1 MPSENPGVLFG
12 GTLQSTGTFDF
23 QSPAGTISL
32 PPLTR
37 GKSAVKHDVLNGS
50 LDGMEGRF
58 AGDDRGGKRQFGTS
72 SGQANSPFKMN
83 FGQNAPAN
91 IFDSTNAQQTQGA
104 VTESAAAQQANSPFK
119 INFGQ
124 NTPANIFGSTNA
136 QQTSGGNPFSFT
148 PQPQPPVTSGFNFNS
163 QPATPSNPASTPF
176 SFGGNPSLPAAPTP
190 AINLGSGPAHDQP
203 GNNLSSQQMLAQLP
217 VQLGLGSLA
226 PQQTASTA
234 FTFGQ
239 TSGVSSSGINFGSTP
254 TTTAPKN
261 NIFDQK
267 QPATAPNFFGS
278 SQTQKDTPQNLFG
291 TSQSQVAA
299 PSNMFGSVTP
309 QTTTSGIFANLNATA
324 PAPAPAPSNM
334 FGSSTSTGVVAGLN
348 ATSSTRSNMFG
359 STDPQTTSSGIF
371 ANLQGTGS
379 SASNLFGNR
388 EQNSAPSTN
397 NSIGSPQTT
406 NTTNLFG
413 NPNQTSAMSDLFGE
427 KKLQDSPS
435 SNIFGDANKP
445 TSNIFAPKQPTLAGD
460 LFGATKPDANSTK
473 DLFGNLNKPVDPSV
487 SQPKV
492 GANASTSAD
501 GSTSNTNPSVFNKAA
516 PSSNFFGVSKALF
529 SSTPPTPQPTSQPTS
544 TPSFPSGST
553 QSSASQNG
561 SSSIFS
567 PIKPV
572 DAPTASSQPSGIS
585 LGFPQTAKTLQKP
598 NDQFNKP
605 PNPSFSTLPDSIV
618 SSSKPSGNSQLVAD
632 VQSFY
637 EDLDAAAQVP
647 EDHMA
652 PLVPVDFDD
661 DLRKQFYAAYR
672 MRCLNKSMQHMFG
685 AIPMSVDPTPILAH
699 YNKQRFN
706 IMSSVFPALKKRKM
720 SYNEDQENEN
730 PGRRPKQG
738 APPAAAQSPVKG
750 RMVDSEDQENEN
762 PVKQSRHVELQ
773 KHVQP
778 MSNGEITSH
787 GQTAAPLEASL
798 NGIGPN
804 SSIFNRDL
812 APPSAGVTAS
822 PSPSRKRAAEEYITS
837 ETEKKPSVRP
847 LRQINTPRPSEA
859 AEQNASGSNTSNIFR
874 NILDSPAKSPTK
886 VSPQKNLA
894 SLPEAAKG
902 ETPRLNPFSNL
913 PGASSPSKSTFSALS
928 AASSTNMLAPKAAST
943 ATNLFSSIS
952 GTLSP
957 PKSAAAVPA
966 VTPSTNLFSTQGA
979 VATSSTNLFAPK
991 PTSAVTNPFQLK
1003 PAAGTSND
1011 SDANGSKGIVL
1022 KPPTFNVAPVDFMA
1036 QFGQKAAKD
1045 EEEAERKLME
1055 RDMEEDM
1062 DSDDDE
1068 EEWKANWKAKRLAAK
1083 KELEEAG
1090 KKGKKF
1096 TFDASKS
1103 SETASKTV
1111 ATTQPAASKPLF
1123 GQNAASQSSA
1133 NSALSSPSGSRT
1145 PTPGP
1150 FGSSTGSVLE
1160 GHAPGKPVSFA
1171 KNIFAHLSDAESG
1184 KADDADDESGDDDTE
1199 EADSENKDPTYMPG
1213 EESGSGPGTPGTPVE
1228 DTGAGIASTKK
1239 TSLFNFGSS
1248 NTGSVFGSSI
1258 SGTSTPNKGLSD
1270 FFSRISK
1277 DNNGSPIREQPEK
1290 ETTPKPPSLF
1300 DRIAKDGNGN
1310 PIREISSEEKENTQP
1325 STGNIFR
1332 DKKNPFG
1339 NLNSTPGAPA
1349 DQTWKPDSPIR
1360 FGTPDAKDSAPIVSV
1375 TSATPTK
1382 TGSPLNLFGTVTDS
1396 DPKPFSNLF
1405 GNGASKPAPAAAP
1418 FSNLFGSSGAAK
1430 GLSSGVGFNFGAS
1443 STTSSLF
1450 PSAAGSTNTSRA
1462 TSPGATTDGGSGEDV
1477 DPDAEKHEQIDL
1489 TTLGAGTEDEEV
1501 IHDVR
1506 AKALKFV
1513 PNNERS
1519 PDNPWVNQ
1527 GVGKLWVLKHK
1538 ETNAVRVLLRTDPS
1552 GKIVLNKALLA
1563 QVNYEATGKTLKLLA
1578 AADSGKGLE
1587 TYILQVK
1594 TPEFAS
1600 DLAEV
1605 LQANKPAP

>member
-1 MPSENPGVLFG
+1 
-12 GTLQSTGTFDF
+12 
-23 QSPAGTISL
+23 
-32 PPLTR
+32 
-37 GKSAVKHDVLNGS
+37 
-50 LDGMEGRF
+50 
-58 AGDDRGGKRQFGTS
+58 
-72 SGQANSPFKMN
+72 
-83 FGQNAPAN
+83 
-91 IFDSTNAQQTQGA
+91 
-104 VTESAAAQQANSPFK
+104 
-119 INFGQ
+119 
-124 NTPANIFGSTNA
+124 
-136 QQTSGGNPFSFT
+136 
-148 PQPQPPVTSGFNFNS
+148 
-163 QPATPSNPASTPF
+163 
-176 SFGGNPSLPAAPTP
+176 
-190 AINLGSGPAHDQP
+190 
-203 GNNLSSQQMLAQLP
+203 
-217 VQLGLGSLA
+217 
-226 PQQTASTA
+226 
-234 FTFGQ
+234 
-239 TSGVSSSGINFGSTP
+239 
-254 TTTAPKN
+254 
-261 NIFDQK
+261 
-267 QPATAPNFFGS
+267 
-278 SQTQKDTPQNLFG
+278 
-291 TSQSQVAA
+291 
-299 PSNMFGSVTP
+299 
-309 QTTTSGIFANLNATA
+309 
-324 PAPAPAPSNM
+324 
-334 FGSSTSTGVVAGLN
+334 
-348 ATSSTRSNMFG
+348 
-359 STDPQTTSSGIF
+359 
-371 ANLQGTGS
+371 
-379 SASNLFGNR
+379 
-388 EQNSAPSTN
+388 
-397 NSIGSPQTT
+397 
-406 NTTNLFG
+406 
-413 NPNQTSAMSDLFGE
+413 
-427 KKLQDSPS
+427 
-435 SNIFGDANKP
+435 
-445 TSNIFAPKQPTLAGD
+445 
-460 LFGATKPDANSTK
+460 
-473 DLFGNLNKPVDPSV
+473 
-487 SQPKV
+487 
-492 GANASTSAD
+492 
-501 GSTSNTNPSVFNKAA
+501 
-516 PSSNFFGVSKALF
+516 
-529 SSTPPTPQPTSQPTS
+529 
-544 TPSFPSGST
+544 
-553 QSSASQNG
+553 
-561 SSSIFS
+561 
-567 PIKPV
+567 
-572 DAPTASSQPSGIS
+572 
-585 LGFPQTAKTLQKP
+585 
-598 NDQFNKP
+598 
-605 PNPSFSTLPDSIV
+605 
-618 SSSKPSGNSQLVAD
+618 

-637 EDLDAAAQVP
+637 ADLDAAAQVA

-652 PLVPVDFDD
+652 PLVPADFDD

-699 YNKQRFN
+699 YNEQRFN
-706 IMSSVFPALKKRKM
+706 IMSSVFPALKKRKT
-720 SYNEDQENEN
+720 SDNEDQENEN
-730 PGRRPKQG
+730 PSRRPNQG
-738 APPAAAQSPVKG
+738 APPAAAQSPAKR

-762 PVKQSRHVELQ
+762 PVKRSRHVEPQ

-787 GQTAAPLEASL
+787 GHTAATPKASL
-798 NGIGPN
+798 NGIEPN
-804 SSIFNRDL
+804 SSIFNRDSAL
-812 APPSAGVTAS
+812 PSAGITAS

-837 ETEKKPSVRP
+837 ETDKKPSVRP
-847 LRQINTPRPSEA
+847 LRQINTPKPSET
-859 AEQNASGSNTSNIFR
+859 AELNASGSNTSNIFR

-886 VSPQKNLA
+886 DSPQKNLA
-894 SLPEAAKG
+894 SLPEVSKS

-913 PGASSPSKSTFSALS
+913 PGASSPTKSPSPALS
-928 AASSTNMLAPKAAST
+928 AASSTNMFAPKATST
-943 ATNLFSSIS
+943 ATNLFGNISSTS
-952 GTLSP
+952 SLQ
-957 PKSAAAVPA
+957 KSAAAGLA
-966 VTPSTNLFSTQGA
+966 VTPTNLFSTKGA
-979 VATSSTNLFAPK
+979 AATSSTNLFAQR
-991 PTSAVTNPFQLK
+991 PTSTVPNPFQLK
-1003 PAAGTSND
+1003 PAAGTSNNT
-1011 SDANGSKGIVL
+1011 DANGSKGIVL

-1055 RDMEEDM
+1055 RDMDEDM

-1090 KKGKKF
+1090 KNGKKF
-1096 TFDASKS
+1096 IFDASKS
-1103 SETASKTV
+1103 SETTSKNA
-1111 ATTQPAASKPLF
+1111 ATTQLAASKPLF
-1123 GQNAASQSSA
+1123 GQNAAPQSSA
-1133 NSALSSPSGSRT
+1133 NSALNSPSGSRT

-1239 TSLFNFGSS
+1239 TTLFNFGSS

-1277 DNNGSPIREQPEK
+1277 DSNGNPIREQSEK

-1300 DRIAKDGNGN
+1300 DRIAKDDNGN
-1310 PIREISSEEKENTQP
+1310 PIREISSDEKENTQP
-1325 STGNIFR
+1325 STGNIFS

-1339 NLNSTPGAPA
+1339 SLNKTPGAPA

-1360 FGTPDAKDSAPIVSV
+1360 FGTPDAKDSAPTVNV

-1396 DPKPFSNLF
+1396 EPKPFSNLF

-1418 FSNLFGSSGAAK
+1418 FSNLFGNSSTAK

-1450 PSAAGSTNTSRA
+1450 PSAAASTNTSRA

-1506 AKALKFV
+1506 AKALKFL
-1513 PNNERS
+1513 PNNERN

-1527 GVGKLWVLKHK
+1527 GVGKLWVLRHK
-1538 ETNAVRVLLRTDPS
+1538 DTNAVRVLLRADPS

-1594 TPEFAS
+1594 TAEFAR